1 MENLVFLIDSNVFL
15 EGLLEQDQSVKVQS
29 FLEKTDTE
37 NLYITNFS
45 LHSIGVL
52 LTRVKKT
59 KLFLDFISDVILN
72 KIKVISIEPAD
83 FNKIMENVE
92 KFSLDFDDSYQYT
105 VAKIYN
111 LQIVSFDKDF
121 DKTDLKRIEP

>member
-15 EGLLEQDQSVKVQS
+15 EGLLEQDQSIKVQS
-29 FLEKTDTE
+29 FLEKTDIE

-45 LHSIGVL
+45 LHSIGIL
-52 LTRVKKT
+52 LTRIKKT
-59 KLFLDFISDVILN
+59 KLFLDFISEVILN
-72 KIKVISIEPAD
+72 KIKVISIDPED
-83 FNKIMENVE
+83 FNKIVENVE
-92 KFSLDFDDSYQYT
+92 KFSLDFDDAYQYT
-105 VAKIYN
+105 IAKIYN

>member
-29 FLEKTDTE
+29 FLEKTNIE
-37 NLYITNFS
+37 SLYITNFS
-45 LHSIGVL
+45 LHSIGIL

-59 KLFLDFISDVILN
+59 KLFLDFISEVILN
-72 KIKVISIEPAD
+72 KIKVISINPED

-92 KFSLDFDDSYQYT
+92 KFSLDFDDAYQYT
-105 VAKIYN
+105 IAKIYN

>member
-15 EGLLEQDQSVKVQS
+15 EGLLEQKQSDKVQS
-29 FLEKTDTE
+29 FLGKADVES
-37 NLYITNFS
+37 LYITNFS

-52 LTRVKKT
+52 LTRAKKI
-59 KLFLDFISDVILN
+59 KLFRNFVNDVILN
-72 KIKVISIEPAD
+72 KIKVLSIGSED
-83 FNKIMENVE
+83 LNQVIENIE
-92 KFSLDFDDSYQYT
+92 KYSIDFDDAYQYT
-105 VAKIYN
+105 IAKFYN